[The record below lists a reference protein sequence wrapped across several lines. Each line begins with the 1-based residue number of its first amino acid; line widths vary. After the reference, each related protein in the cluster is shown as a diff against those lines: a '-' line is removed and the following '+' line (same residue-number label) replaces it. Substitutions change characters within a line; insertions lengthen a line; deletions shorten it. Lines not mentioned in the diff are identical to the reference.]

1 MRNSSRSLS
10 VIFPFSSSQPSF
22 FRELN
27 TVSGVSGP
35 RIYAYAAHDTTRS
48 PAPMA
53 SVPLRGNF
61 VAMVVSDFVTAGDE
75 IGVFASARIL
85 RDPRIIYH
93 PDFAISP
100 I

>member
-1 MRNSSRSLS
+1 
-10 VIFPFSSSQPSF
+10 
-22 FRELN
+22 
-27 TVSGVSGP
+27 
-35 RIYAYAAHDTTRS
+35 
-48 PAPMA
+48 MA
-53 SVPLRGNF
+53 SIPLRGNF